1 MKNIGQ
7 ISRMLAILLTSVA
20 VLGLIFWRFVLPE
33 SEPVAL
39 PVSTQPA
46 SPQPVVT
53 AQTSAAQN
61 SAAAAPV
68 VAPVTEPVAAPVA
81 ESATESAEDSHGHD
95 EQNHDEQMEPPS
107 PAIVDAI
114 REMKKPTPD
123 EGQMIQNPDGS
134 MKLKLGNR
142 LQSVPVATIGKDGKV
157 HVDYHGEKYLQEQ
170 QKQEAPTP

>member
-39 PVSTQPA
+39 LVSTQPA

-53 AQTSAAQN
+53 AQN
-61 SAAAAPV
+61 SAAVAPV

-157 HVDYHGEKYLQEQ
+157 HVDYHGEKYLQDDKKPEE
-170 QKQEAPTP
+170 QKQETPTP